1 MNIRNYNIYFNTHT
15 ISGIVICAL
24 LYVIF
29 FAGSFSFFK
38 HEIQAWQHGV
48 SYEANK
54 EVGKDFDFLLDSL
67 RQTHNLQGRDI
78 TFYLQPHSLGA
89 SVNMSVSKDT
99 TVSKPKQAPAEGQRR
114 GRRGGGDASFFYY
127 DFHQEKA
134 STYAESYDMG
144 EFLYRLHFLAQLNQV
159 PIRIGMP
166 FGYTIAGLVSFLFLF
181 ALITGLLLHWDK
193 IVSNFFIF
201 RPWSKWKTVWTDMH
215 TALGVIGFPFQFIF
229 ALTGIILIVNWVLV
243 KPLTN
248 YLYDGKQEELY
259 LDLGFSD
266 SQTYEYLYQ
275 PIDQDFNT
283 QPYLA
288 ELKQKWNGAEFSR
301 VFLKNYGDES
311 MHLIVHA
318 KPNPKLNFSGEG
330 KAVYRIHD
338 QQLIYEKD
346 PHSTSSYK
354 DKVSSI
360 IYHLHFGDFGGYPVK
375 ITFFI
380 LGIMG
385 CIVIISGILIWL
397 VARDKNNIPKHKRV
411 FNFWASNIFL
421 AICLTMLPVTAFTFI
436 AVKVYPEVNQDFIYS
451 VYFYSWLALSIFYV
465 IRRDLRATNKETL
478 LVGALLG
485 FCIPVVNGLY
495 GGNWI
500 WKTFAAGET
509 DILFFDLLWIAIS
522 VVALLAFVK
531 IQRDGV
537 KENNSEKEPAK
548 KPSVVPRRTGR
559 LTKKPVSE

>member
-15 ISGIVICAL
+15 ISGIIICAL

-38 HEIQAWQHGV
+38 HEMRAWQHGV

-54 EVGKDFDFLLDSL
+54 GVGKDFDFLLDSL

-78 TFYLQPHSLGA
+78 AFYLQPHSLGA

-99 TVSKPKQAPAEGQRR
+99 TVSKPQQAPAEGQRR
-114 GRRGGGDASFFYY
+114 GRRGGGDATFFYY
-127 DFHQEKA
+127 DFHQERA

-166 FGYTIAGLVSFLFLF
+166 FGYTLAGLVSFLFLF

-243 KPLTN
+243 KPLSN
-248 YLYDGKQEELY
+248 YLYEGKEQALY
-259 LDLGFSD
+259 ADLGFSD
-266 SQTYEYLYQ
+266 GATYEYLYK
-275 PIDQDFNT
+275 PIDQDFSM
-283 QPYLA
+283 QSYLA
-288 ELKQKWNGAEFSR
+288 ELEQKWGGSTFSR
-301 VFLKNYGDES
+301 IFIKNYGDES
-311 MHLIVHA
+311 MHLIVQA
-318 KPNPKLNFSGEG
+318 KPDPKLNFSGEG
-330 KAVYRIHD
+330 KAIYRIHD
-338 QQLIYEKD
+338 HALIYEKD
-346 PHSTSSYK
+346 PHTASSYK

-397 VARDKNNIPKHKRV
+397 VARDKKNVPKRKRV
-411 FNFWASNIFL
+411 FNFWASNVFV
-421 AICLTMLPVTAFTFI
+421 AICLTMLPVTALTFI
-436 AVKVYPEVNQDFIYS
+436 AVKVYPEVNQEFIYS
-451 VYFYSWLALSIFYV
+451 VYFYSWLVLSIFYV
-465 IRRDLRATNKETL
+465 ARRNLRATNKETL
-478 LVGALLG
+478 LSGAILG
-485 FCIPVVNGLY
+485 LCIPVVNGIY

-500 WKTFAAGET
+500 WKTFISGET
-509 DILFFDLLWIAIS
+509 DILFFDLLWIAIA
-522 VVALLAFVK
+522 VVALIAFVK
-531 IQRDGV
+531 IQRDGI
-537 KENNSEKEPAK
+537 KEDK
-548 KPSVVPRRTGR
+548 KR
-559 LTKKPVSE
+559 LKPITK

>member
-1 MNIRNYNIYFNTHT
+1 
-15 ISGIVICAL
+15 
-24 LYVIF
+24 
-29 FAGSFSFFK
+29 
-38 HEIQAWQHGV
+38 
-48 SYEANK
+48 
-54 EVGKDFDFLLDSL
+54 
-67 RQTHNLQGRDI
+67 
-78 TFYLQPHSLGA
+78 
-89 SVNMSVSKDT
+89 MSVSKDT

-166 FGYTIAGLVSFLFLF
+166 FGYTVAGLVSFLFLF

-248 YLYDGKQEELY
+248 YLYEGKQEELY

-275 PIDQDFNT
+275 PIDQNFNI
-283 QPYLA
+283 QPYLS
-288 ELKQKWNGAEFSR
+288 ELKQKWNGATFSR
-301 VFLKNYGDES
+301 IFIKNYGDES

-330 KAVYRIHD
+330 KAIYRIHD
-338 QQLIYEKD
+338 NALVFEKD
-346 PHSTSSYK
+346 PHTASSYK

-385 CIVIISGILIWL
+385 CVVIISGILIWL
-397 VARDKNNIPKHKRV
+397 VARDKNNVPKRKRV
-411 FNFWASNIFL
+411 FNFWASNVFL
-421 AICLTMLPVTAFTFI
+421 AICLTMLPVTALTFI

-451 VYFYSWLALSIFYV
+451 VYFYSWLAFSVFYI
-465 IRRDLRATNKETL
+465 IRRNLRATNQETL
-478 LVGALLG
+478 LLGALLG

-522 VVALLAFVK
+522 VVALIAFVK

-537 KENNSEKEPAK
+537 KERNSEKEPAK
-548 KPSVVPRRTGR
+548 KPSVVPQRMEI